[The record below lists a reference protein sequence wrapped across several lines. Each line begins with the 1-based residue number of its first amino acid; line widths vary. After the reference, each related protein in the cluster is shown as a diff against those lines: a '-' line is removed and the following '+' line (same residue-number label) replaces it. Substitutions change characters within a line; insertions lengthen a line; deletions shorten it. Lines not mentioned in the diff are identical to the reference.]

1 MTEDII
7 YMEKLIIFDKD
18 GNPIVVA
25 TPSPE
30 VVELVWNDGYSSK
43 FFINWQSDYFMI

>member
-7 YMEKLIIFDKD
+7 YMEKPIVLDKD
-18 GNPIVVA
+18 GKPIVVT

-30 VVELVWNDGYSSK
+30 VVELV
-43 FFINWQSDYFMI
+43 